1 MTGEPPS
8 LMESATESQDS
19 PMAMLLE
26 NYLDC
31 YHLERGRIVR
41 GVVVRVFPNSIV
53 VDVGAKC
60 EGIVPE
66 YDLARLS
73 PQERQAIREGDELL
87 VYVVSVD
94 EEINDI
100 VLSLSRAQMAQDWE
114 EARRLLQEGQ
124 VIECLVTGCNKG
136 GVIIQMGRLRGFVP
150 GSQLD
155 VPRGTGRSA
164 RDGGAGDNRWSSL
177 VNTVIPLKII
187 EVDQDRNRLILSE
200 RAARQELQR
209 KLQADILEKLTTG
222 DICTGTVTNLTSF
235 GAFVDI
241 GGIDGLVHL
250 SELSWQRVSHPQDV
264 VQVGQEVKVYVLSVD
279 KERKRVA
286 LSLKQLE
293 PDPWETIEERYQ
305 EGQLV
310 EGKIT
315 RLTKW
320 GAFARI
326 IGDEAIEGL
335 IHISELDD
343 APVVSPRDVVQPHQ
357 IVTLRVIGVDAARR
371 RLALSLKQVA
381 QGEYLDQDW
390 QMMLAQEQSPPDT
403 TLATVATDRSSER
416 QTRAPDGFAQ

>member
-1 MTGEPPS
+1 M
-8 LMESATESQDS
+8 ESQDN

-31 YHLERGRIVR
+31 HHLERGTITRGVIVR
-41 GVVVRVFPNSIV
+41 VSPNGII

-66 YDLARLS
+66 HDLARLS
-73 PQERQAIREGDELL
+73 PQERETLQEGDEIL
-87 VYVVSVD
+87 VYVVRVD

-100 VLSLSRAQMAQDWE
+100 ELSLSRAQAAQDWE
-114 EARRLLQEGQ
+114 KARRLLQEQQ
-124 VIECLVTGCNKG
+124 VIECLVTGYNKG
-136 GVIIQMGRLRGFVP
+136 GVIVQMGRLRGFVP
-150 GSQLD
+150 GSQLNTRRNTSS
-155 VPRGTGRSA
+155 PSREANES
-164 RDGGAGDNRWSSL
+164 GARWSSL
-177 VNTVIPLKII
+177 VNTTIPLKVI

-200 RAARQELQR
+200 RAAHQELRR
-209 KLQADILEKLTTG
+209 KMQANLLEKLTAG
-222 DICTGTVTNLTSF
+222 DICTGTVTNLANF

-250 SELSWQRVSHPQDV
+250 SEMSWQRISHPQEV
-264 VQVGQEVKVYVLSVD
+264 VQVGQEVRVYILNVD
-279 KERKRVA
+279 KERKRIA

-310 EGKIT
+310 EGEII

-326 IGDEAIEGL
+326 VGDEAIEGL

-343 APVVSPRDVVQPHQ
+343 APVVSPRDVVQLHQ

-371 RLALSLKQVA
+371 RIALSLKQVA
-381 QGEYLDQDW
+381 QGQYLDQDW

-403 TLATVATDRSSER
+403 TLATVATNTSER
-416 QTRAPDGFAQ
+416 QTRETDVSSQ